1 MPCPSRHLIKKVT
14 LRLIYDLPLVW
25 DSTIFSPNNSGGIE
39 WSGGVLQQIIEPWE
53 EDKVTWNNQPKTV
66 EVNQVYI
73 SPFILNVN
81 FITVDVTPLY
91 VPSATTD
98 NVEYPNYGMFFR
110 LWPREWVPGFRF
122 GSSDNPDVSLAS

>member
-1 MPCPSRHLIKKVT
+1 
-14 LRLIYDLPLVW
+14 VW
-25 DSTIFSPNNSGGIE
+25 DSTIFSPNGGVVPE
-39 WSGGVLQQIIEPWE
+39 WCGGVLQQIVEPWE
-53 EDKVTWNNQPKTV
+53 ENKVTWNNQPKTV
-66 EVNQVYI
+66 EINQVYI

-98 NVEYPNYGMFFR
+98 NVAYPNYGMFLR

-122 GSSDNPDVSLAS
+122 GSSDNTDARLRPELTVYYTLP